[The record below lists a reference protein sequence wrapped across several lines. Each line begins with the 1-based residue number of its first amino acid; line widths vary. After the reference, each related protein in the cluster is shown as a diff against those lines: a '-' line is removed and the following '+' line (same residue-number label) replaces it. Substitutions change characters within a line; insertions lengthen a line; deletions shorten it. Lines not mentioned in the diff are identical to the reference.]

1 MLHTVQ
7 MQKIRLVALEEEKY
21 YIIRELQRMGVVDIR
36 KSSLG
41 LADDEALKQIVEVS
55 ELLVKFRSA
64 LSFLKAPRR
73 EIKPEQQLQLPEL
86 LERCR
91 STTEVGEVNLLVEKK
106 RELKER
112 IKGTED
118 ELSTASL
125 FEGIDI
131 DFGKLVS
138 KVLAFRAFLADQK
151 TAATLRQWVEQRG
164 VRCEIVEGTREKK
177 FIVFVAFDASQG
189 SMIEEAVRQLKLNEV
204 DMTDKYLDAKPRMV
218 VAKLERQ
225 KDAEAREIAETDRR
239 LAKMGEDHYI
249 EIASL
254 AEMLEAEYERSRIS
268 SSFKKTEHTFVLEGW
283 VPKSKMDETYKRIKR
298 ATKQSFYIEEINDN
312 ELAPTLV
319 ARPKL
324 FSEFDFLMDFYSL
337 PRSDEIDPTW
347 FFILSFMVFY
357 GLMVSDFGYGV
368 LSLLFATVII
378 KKTSPN
384 GLMHNAARVWQ
395 IASIPIMVFGLVS
408 NQFFGLQFAQFKG
421 IMLVDWADIPSLLV
435 ITILMGVS
443 QVCIGLALGFVN
455 KFRHGE
461 KLLALS
467 KLTSIAALLAGTL
480 SMVGYLFG
488 VMTGFAYPS
497 MIVAIAA
504 TVVTLATSGIEASEF
519 TNLIAHPLS
528 YARIF
533 GFGLASIMIASLIDK
548 GFTPTLS
555 HGVLTFVALTAIF
568 IILHAF
574 NMLLSIFEGIL
585 QATRLNFVEF
595 FSKFYKGGGVKFAPY
610 RFERHYTKD

>member
-1 MLHTVQ
+1 M
-7 MQKIRLVALEEEKY
+7 
-21 YIIRELQRMGVVDIR
+21 
-36 KSSLG
+36 
-41 LADDEALKQIVEVS
+41 
-55 ELLVKFRSA
+55 
-64 LSFLKAPRR
+64 
-73 EIKPEQQLQLPEL
+73 
-86 LERCR
+86 
-91 STTEVGEVNLLVEKK
+91 
-106 RELKER
+106 
-112 IKGTED
+112 
-118 ELSTASL
+118 
-125 FEGIDI
+125 
-131 DFGKLVS
+131 
-138 KVLAFRAFLADQK
+138 
-151 TAATLRQWVEQRG
+151 
-164 VRCEIVEGTREKK
+164 
-177 FIVFVAFDASQG
+177 
-189 SMIEEAVRQLKLNEV
+189 
-204 DMTDKYLDAKPRMV
+204 
-218 VAKLERQ
+218 
-225 KDAEAREIAETDRR
+225 
-239 LAKMGEDHYI
+239 
-249 EIASL
+249 
-254 AEMLEAEYERSRIS
+254 
-268 SSFKKTEHTFVLEGW
+268 
-283 VPKSKMDETYKRIKR
+283 
-298 ATKQSFYIEEINDN
+298 
-312 ELAPTLV
+312 
-319 ARPKL
+319 
-324 FSEFDFLMDFYSL
+324 
-337 PRSDEIDPTW
+337 
-347 FFILSFMVFY
+347 
-357 GLMVSDFGYGV
+357 
-368 LSLLFATVII
+368 
-378 KKTSPN
+378 
-384 GLMHNAARVWQ
+384 
-395 IASIPIMVFGLVS
+395 
-408 NQFFGLQFAQFKG
+408 
-421 IMLVDWADIPSLLV
+421 
-435 ITILMGVS
+435 S